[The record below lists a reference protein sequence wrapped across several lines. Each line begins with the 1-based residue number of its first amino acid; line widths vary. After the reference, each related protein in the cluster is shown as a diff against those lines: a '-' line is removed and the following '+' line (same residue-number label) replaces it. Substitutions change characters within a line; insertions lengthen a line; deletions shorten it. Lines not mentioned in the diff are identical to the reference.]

1 LDVATQGT
9 TVEPWFHTTTAGLP
23 RIEPL
28 TGLRWLAAL
37 AVFFS
42 HNVPGGDTPPW
53 IASLFT
59 SGYMGVT
66 IFFVLSGF
74 ILAVTYAESLS
85 RPSGSKLWNFAVA
98 RIARI
103 MPLYL
108 LVLAFVM
115 LRKTSPIPE
124 NWWMHLLA
132 LQPWSDNFG
141 FAYALNGPGW
151 SVGVELF
158 LYAMF
163 PLLILLYG
171 PLLGSVRG
179 GVLLALSA
187 VTVLL
192 LMVAYFQAVGGA
204 DLPWIDPASAH
215 RWIYRTPLTRL
226 GDFTLGMS
234 AAAIFVHLRRRGGTH
249 RWAPVA
255 AILSIAVMVGFMATP
270 ALLMTPISYDVLY
283 AVPGTIL
290 ILALALAPHVGVA
303 RLLGSVILVALGEL
317 SFAFYLIHIPIGGL
331 LTEGVLAEGITWT
344 SAGSLIMSLFFLV
357 ALSWGL
363 HVIFERPA
371 RIWLRGRFLSGR
383 AVRL

>member
-1 LDVATQGT
+1 MATQGA

-53 IASLFT
+53 IASLFK

-74 ILAVTYAESLS
+74 ILTVTYAESLS
-85 RPSGSKLWNFAVA
+85 QPTGSKLWNFAVA

-108 LVLAFVM
+108 LVLSFVM

-124 NWWMHLLA
+124 DWWMHFVA
-132 LQPWSDNFG
+132 LQPWSSNVE
-141 FAYALNGPGW
+141 FAFTLNGPGW

-163 PLLILLYG
+163 PLLIILYA
-171 PLLGSVRG
+171 PMLRSIRG
-179 GVLLALSA
+179 GVTLALAA

-192 LMVAYFQAVGGA
+192 LIVAYFHATGGSELSA
-204 DLPWIDPASAH
+204 LDPASAH

-234 AAAIFVHLRRRGGTH
+234 AAAIFMHLRRRGGTH
-249 RWAPVA
+249 RWAPTA
-255 AILSIAVMVGFMATP
+255 AALSIAVMVAFMATP

-283 AVPGTIL
+283 AIPGTIL

-331 LTEGVLAEGITWT
+331 VIGAPLAEGISLTN
-344 SAGSLIMSLFFLV
+344 SATLALGLFFLV
-357 ALSWGL
+357 AMSWGL

-371 RIWLRGRFLSGR
+371 RVWLRGRFLSGR
-383 AVRL
+383 ARRL